1 MTEEILFISDLHLA
15 AERPQIID
23 LFGDFVDDIA
33 AGADTLYILG
43 DFLEYWIGDDG
54 PATGLQ
60 PDQGVKHRLLV
71 RVCFRSPS
79 RERDTRTKNR
89 RSSRPCSDTATRGAG
104 TVATSS
110 SARPVSM

>member
-33 AGADTLYILG
+33 VGADTLYILG

-60 PDQGVKHRLLV
+60 PVFDALV
-71 RVCFRSPS
+71 RLHM
-79 RERDTRTKNR
+79 
-89 RSSRPCSDTATRGAG
+89 AG
-104 TVATSS
+104 TVCPLH
-110 SARPVSM
+110 ARQP